1 MTGKKLSKFR
11 GKLPSW
17 KLIAVF
23 IFTPLLLAWLVS
35 LLAQHLANNQTA
47 LQSVVP
53 TASSALE
60 SESISNVSELI
71 NITPIEPGLAGL
83 KKHFV
88 LVEKASAKN
97 VPLPMEYTLG
107 PTANPEN
114 AELVRS
120 RFQDKLKFFQS
131 LGLKSLDMHW
141 VIASEKDHDWWV
153 EFRKNQFA
161 DYPVDLWDTKQN
173 MLGHCTLDPDIFCGA
188 GNGVNNGFYQDNVI
202 GTEFTDRGL
211 NHVTRHEATHFY
223 QSSIGFIDICWFV
236 EGQATFFETYLE
248 PSARSRDQ
256 VIDRLIKSPTKV
268 ALSTQK
274 EFERKLNRN
283 SICDADPDIR
293 YDLGM
298 LVFEYMYT
306 NYSIKDIHN
315 LLVETNKTSWQEAT
329 KSVLS
334 IESGDLNNQIAAY
347 LFAQL
352 ASARS

>member
-1 MTGKKLSKFR
+1 MPLIDFKKIKMPSLPRIIFSFAMVGILVFALFSIFGQKPKSETNLNMSESKS
-11 GKLPSW
+11 PS
-17 KLIAVF
+17 
-23 IFTPLLLAWLVS
+23 P
-35 LLAQHLANNQTA
+35 
-47 LQSVVP
+47 
-53 TASSALE
+53 SA
-60 SESISNVSELI
+60 SESIPAISELLDAKP
-71 NITPIEPGLAGL
+71 TEPGIEGL
-83 KKHFV
+83 KKHFE
-88 LVEKASAKN
+88 LFEKASAKN
-97 VPLPMEYTLG
+97 IPLPMEYTLG
-107 PTANPEN
+107 PTANREN

-120 RFQDKLKFFQS
+120 RFQEKLKFFQS

-153 EFRKNQFA
+153 EFRKNQIA
-161 DYPVDLWDTKQN
+161 DYPIELWDTKKN
-173 MLGHCTLDPDIFCGA
+173 MLGHCTLESDIFCGA
-188 GNGVNNGFYQDNVI
+188 GNGVNDGFYQDNVI

-211 NHVTRHEATHFY
+211 DHVTRHEATHFY
-223 QSSIGFIDICWFV
+223 QSSIGFIETCWFV

-268 ALSTQK
+268 AFSTQE

-298 LVFEYMYT
+298 LVFEYLYT

-334 IESGDLNNQIAAY
+334 IEASDLNTQIAKY
-347 LFAQL
+347 LYQQL
-352 ASARS
+352 NVL